1 MTRFLRSE
9 RGSALVPAL
18 VVVGLLLTSGAAMLA
33 TIDTQQRESR
43 RERVRE
49 SSFQLV
55 EGVLN
60 TQIFRLSKRWPGA
73 SASTAPYPVAC
84 PSAVSTV
91 DCPSATTLKG
101 IYNNVDQGTW
111 STVRWATQVRDD
123 DNGGTPSNGS
133 FWSDT
138 MLATAPAYD
147 RNGNDRLWVRAE
159 ATVRGR
165 TRAVVALVK
174 AEVVES
180 RLVPNETIVAGWF
193 QTTNQGAQKDFVDQS
208 AGGSII
214 VRCGAG
220 GEASLPSNQS
230 ADCADWRETSHG
242 STVSPPRVYSR
253 PAYGNAYEDPEV
265 SIDAL
270 REQASMQGNYYPSG
284 CPASL
289 AGDVPG
295 EIVFIENP
303 GPAGCAYQANA
314 VYNSPAKPG
323 AVVIARGGMLEL
335 RGTLQYY
342 GLIYH
347 ANLQETVDGFA
358 GAKQVLLK
366 LQGNAKVVG
375 GMVVDGFRGGVEVGS
390 SGQGQL
396 THSPNAGGALKTF
409 GTAGIVQN
417 SFRELRVTAAPAQ

>member
-18 VVVGLLLTSGAAMLA
+18 VIVGLLLTSGAAMLA

-73 SASTAPYPVAC
+73 STSTAPYPVAC
-84 PSAVSTV
+84 PAAVATV
-91 DCPSATTLKG
+91 DCPSTATLKG
-101 IYNNVDQGTW
+101 IFDNVDQGSW
-111 STVRWATQVRDD
+111 STVRWVTQVRDD
-123 DNGGTPSNGS
+123 DNGATPSNGS
-133 FWSDT
+133 FWSDA
-138 MLATAPAYD
+138 MLATAPGYD

-180 RLVPNETIVAGWF
+180 RLVPNETVVAGWF
-193 QTTNQGAQKDFVDQS
+193 QTTNEGVQKDFVNQS

-220 GEASLPSNQS
+220 GDATLPPNQT
-230 ADCADWRETSHG
+230 ADCADFKQTSHG

-253 PAYGNAYEDPEV
+253 PAYGNAYEDPEL

-270 REQASMQGNYYPSG
+270 REQASMQGNYYASG

-295 EIVFIENP
+295 EIVFIEDA
-303 GPAGCAYQANA
+303 GAAGCTYQNNA
-314 VYNSPAKPG
+314 IYNSPAKPG
-323 AVVIARGGMLEL
+323 AVVIARGGQIEL
-335 RGTLQYY
+335 RGTLQIY

-347 ANLQETVDGFA
+347 ANMQETVDGI
-358 GAKQVLLK
+358 GGPPQVLLK

-375 GMVVDGFRGGVEVGS
+375 GMVIDGYRGGVEVGS

-396 THSPNAGGALKTF
+396 IHSPNAGGALKTF

-417 SFRELRVTAAPAQ
+417 SFREIRPGT

>member
-1 MTRFLRSE
+1 MTRSLRSE

-18 VVVGLLLTSGAAMLA
+18 VIVGLLLMSGSAMLA

-49 SSFQLV
+49 SNFTLV
-55 EGVLN
+55 EGILN
-60 TQIFRLSKRWPGA
+60 TQIFRLSKRWPGET
-73 SASTAPYPVAC
+73 SDTAPYPVGC
-84 PSAVSTV
+84 PAAVATV
-91 DCPSATTLKG
+91 DCPSTTTLKG
-101 IYNNVDQGTW
+101 IFNNVDHGSW
-111 STVRWATQVRDD
+111 DTVRWTTQVRDD

-133 FWSDT
+133 YWSDT
-138 MLATAPAYD
+138 MLTTAPAYD
-147 RNGNDRLWVRAE
+147 RNGNDRLWVRAQ

-193 QTTNQGAQKDFVDQS
+193 QTTNEGVQKDFIDQQ

-220 GEASLPSNQS
+220 GEATLPPNQT
-230 ADCADWRETSHG
+230 ADCADFKETRHG

-253 PAYGNAYEDPEV
+253 PGYGNAYEDPEL

-270 REQASMQGNYYPSG
+270 REQASMQGNYFASG
-284 CPASL
+284 CPTSL
-289 AGDVPG
+289 AGDVAG
-295 EIVFIENP
+295 EIVFVEKAP
-303 GPAGCAYQANA
+303 AAGCPFQSNA
-314 VYNSPAKPG
+314 IYNSPDRPG
-323 AVVIARGGMLEL
+323 AVVVASGGMLEL
-335 RGTLQYY
+335 RGTLQFY
-342 GLIYH
+342 GLLYH
-347 ANLQETVDGFA
+347 ANMQETVDGLT
-358 GAKQVLLK
+358 GPKQVLLK
-366 LQGNAKVVG
+366 LHGNAKVVG
-375 GMVVDGFRGGVEVGS
+375 GMVIDGYRGGVEVGS

-396 THSPNAGGALKTF
+396 VHSPNAGGALKTF

-417 SFRELRVTAAPAQ
+417 SFRELRVAVAPAQ